1 MDVRRAGLMAAL
13 AVGLLIITIVSVV
26 VLTRSQSAV
35 DPKRGVVSGSGATG
49 TAVPDAPKPE
59 PTPAP
64 VLTGSGAAAGRSGG
78 DLGTGGASTGK
89 AQASFFR
96 AEDPSR
102 LAARLSWEKLEP
114 AANGESTVTQPRGF
128 VYLRDGSIAR
138 ITAARGVFFTPKGRS
153 EPESGR
159 FEGDA
164 TTDGEG
170 GGVTVEVFDPPT
182 APDGVIDFVKDSP
195 GIVATTKSLVF
206 NAPEAELSTQDP
218 FTIETDKMSVVGT
231 GALVV
236 FDQVEEGIS
245 RAEFVKVQD
254 IRIWPE
260 GRPGL
265 QGRGGSAV
273 STIAKQASMV
283 QRAEDLAKGRRRLY
297 RLSVEDDVAL
307 TQGPRRLLASRVE
320 AWLTLINNRLPD
332 GAVAK
337 LGPEA
342 VAGEAASTQTPTT
355 DGTTRPSDG
364 GGDLITA
371 GWKGRMIL
379 VPVASMPE
387 EFKGE
392 LVALRLTGGSSGP
405 VRVLDE
411 PARLAGEAPL
421 VDYAATRRTLAMRA
435 TAGQRVVLSAGGI
448 GTLVCSSLMAN
459 LPAGKIDIIG
469 AGELDA
475 AKADGSTAL
484 SATFAD
490 GLAMQFVT
498 RNGWMTPAPI
508 SAIARGHVQAMA
520 ARAMASGQTAEL
532 TFAAVAEGEPVPT
545 RASIRQIAISGN
557 ARAIGPAQI
566 GRKGSAPGVREPAD
580 EVQGSRLTLTLEPDA
595 AGTDTPR
602 RVMVEGKARATT
614 RGFVIEGDSFV
625 ADLST
630 DSDGRTIASNVVAT
644 GNPRVSDSTGLSA
657 VAERITADPTSGTA
671 LLTGN
676 PVSIT
681 RQGVTMNAAAVK
693 LDQNRQTATV
703 DGSGRIIA
711 SSNDGARTT
720 TMEASWQNGATFDNQ
735 AARVDAR
742 GSIVAEINVGENESN
757 LAKGDALVL
766 LLAQTAGG
774 ATSSGTA
781 GATAQ
786 DAVRQIRTIEI
797 IGKDYTPG
805 SGIAAQLQ
813 NRSYAGT
820 GAARALARQIYL
832 EGASIL
838 ASSEAGTLTV
848 PGAGKLLIDDRRGS
862 GGAAATSNPLANL
875 GTASGRSLFAWL
887 GSLEMNRFTG
897 RLAMRQQ
904 VALTHR
910 PNGNSDED
918 QVLLDCNDLLAT
930 LRGLDASSLTDVKA
944 DLSRVEASGTVRAV
958 TGGRAINAD
967 RLIYDALGEIITA
980 SGTEEQ
986 LVSFVDPAQQ
996 TPVRARNIEWN
1007 LREKR
1012 INTEGVAPIIL
1023 TPR

>member
-1 MDVRRAGLMAAL
+1 MDVRRAGLIAAL
-13 AVGLLIITIVSVV
+13 AVGLLIVTIVSVV
-26 VLTRSQSAV
+26 VLTRPQGTV
-35 DPKRGVVSGSGATG
+35 DPKRGTASGTG
-49 TAVPDAPKPE
+49 TTGQESTDTKKPE

-64 VLTGSGAAAGRSGG
+64 VLTGAGGAGGQAGN
-78 DLGTGGASTGK
+78 DLGGASTGK

-96 AEDPSR
+96 VEDPSR

-114 AANGESTVTQPRGF
+114 AANGESTVMQPRGF

-159 FEGDA
+159 FEGDVA
-164 TTDGEG
+164 SDGEG

-182 APDGVIDFVKDSP
+182 EPNGVIDFAKDSP
-195 GIVATTKSLVF
+195 GIVAKTKSLVF

-218 FTIETDKMSVVGT
+218 FTIETGRMSVVGT

-236 FDQVEEGIS
+236 FDQVEEGVS
-245 RAEFVKVQD
+245 RAEFVKVQE

-265 QGRGGSAV
+265 QGRGGSVV
-273 STIAKQASMV
+273 SSIAQQASQV
-283 QRAEDLAKGRRRLY
+283 RAAEELAKGRRRLY
-297 RLSVEDDVAL
+297 RLSVDDDVSL

-337 LGPEA
+337 LGPEGA
-342 VAGEAASTQTPTT
+342 AGDAPAAQPRAGEVAGKPAE
-355 DGTTRPSDG
+355 G
-364 GGDLITA
+364 GSDLITA

-379 VPVASMPE
+379 VPVPSMPE
-387 EFKGE
+387 EFKGD

-421 VDYAATRRTLAMRA
+421 VDYGATRRTLSMRA

-448 GTLVCSSLMAN
+448 GTLVCSNVMAN

-490 GLAMQFVT
+490 GLAMQFAT

-508 SAIARGHVQAMA
+508 SAVAKGHVQAMA
-520 ARAMASGQTAEL
+520 ARAMASGQMAEL
-532 TFAAVAEGEPVPT
+532 AFASVPEGQPVPT
-545 RASIRQIAISGN
+545 RASLRQIVISGN
-557 ARAIGPAQI
+557 ARAIGPAQT
-566 GRKGSAPGVREPAD
+566 GRKGNAPGVREPAD

-602 RVMVEGKARATT
+602 QVKVDGKARATT
-614 RGFVIEGDSFV
+614 RGFVIEGESFV

-644 GNPRVSDSTGLSA
+644 GNPRVSDASGLTASA
-657 VAERITADPTSGTA
+657 DRITADPTSGTA

-693 LDQNRQTATV
+693 LDQNRQLATV
-703 DGSGRIIA
+703 DGSGRIVA
-711 SSNDGARTT
+711 SSNDGSRTT
-720 TMEASWQNGATFDNQ
+720 TMEASWQSGATFDNQ

-757 LAKGDALVL
+757 LAKGDTLVL
-766 LLAQTAGG
+766 LLAQAPGGG
-774 ATSSGTA
+774 ATG
-781 GATAQ
+781 GAQGGAAQ

-797 IGKDYTPG
+797 IGRDYAPG

-813 NRSYAGT
+813 NRTFAGS
-820 GAARALARQIYL
+820 GAGRTLARQIYL
-832 EGASIL
+832 EGGSIV
-838 ASSEAGTLTV
+838 ASSENGTLTV
-848 PGAGKLLIDDRRGS
+848 PGAGKLLIDDRRVTGS
-862 GGAAATSNPLANL
+862 TGAASNPLANI

-910 PNGNSDED
+910 PGGNSDDE
-918 QVLLDCNDLLAT
+918 QVLLDCSELLAT

-944 DLSRVEASGTVRAV
+944 DLSRVEAMGGVRAV
-958 TGGRAINAD
+958 TGGREINAD
-967 RLIYDALGEIITA
+967 RLIYDAIGEIITA

-996 TPVRARNIEWN
+996 APVRARNIEWN

-1023 TPR
+1023 SPR